1 MARKL
6 LGSVAT
12 QKCDVIAAFFAP
24 EVAEEIRRR
33 ARLEGVGAG
42 RIISWIVEPA
52 IRSELESQ
60 VKAPAQEKPT
70 KEAVLP

>member
-12 QKCDVIAAFFAP
+12 QKCEVIASFFAP

-42 RIISWIVEPA
+42 RVVSWIVEPV
-52 IRSELESQ
+52 IRSEIEAQ
-60 VKAPAQEKPT
+60 AKAPAQESPT
-70 KEAVLP
+70 QEAALP

>member
-12 QKCDVIAAFFAP
+12 QKCEVIASFFAP

-42 RIISWIVEPA
+42 RIVSRLVEPA
-52 IRSELESQ
+52 ILSELKVQ
-60 VKAPAQEKPT
+60 AKAPAQESPT
-70 KEAVLP
+70 QEAMLP